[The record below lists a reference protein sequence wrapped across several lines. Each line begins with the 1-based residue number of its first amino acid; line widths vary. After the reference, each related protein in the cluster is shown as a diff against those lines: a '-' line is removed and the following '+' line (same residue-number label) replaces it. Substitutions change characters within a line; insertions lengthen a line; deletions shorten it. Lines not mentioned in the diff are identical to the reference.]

1 MSTKGI
7 YTAVSGA
14 IAQSAQLD
22 TIANNI
28 ANANTPGFKK
38 DQQVFKEYLTAYE
51 VMPML
56 QELPRVLPK
65 EH

>member
-51 VMPML
+51 KQPK
-56 QELPRVLPK
+56 VLEVPK
-65 EH
+65 VPASI